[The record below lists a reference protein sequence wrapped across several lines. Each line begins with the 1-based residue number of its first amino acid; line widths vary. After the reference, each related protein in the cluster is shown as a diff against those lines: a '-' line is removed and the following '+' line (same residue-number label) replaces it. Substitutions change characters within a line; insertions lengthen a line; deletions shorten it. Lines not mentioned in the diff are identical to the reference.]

1 MTSSKSS
8 KNTHAGFGYR
18 GLQKENSKLREKLA
32 TKDRQWL
39 KTNNYRN
46 TGWINIIA
54 LFDKINDLLE
64 VDELADLSLE
74 ELFLEVDRIGNKY
87 QEPEEIQAFDRAM
100 AVEAEAISEIIDRI
114 FPDTEPESID
124 FRDLHPVT
132 KKRTSSQ
139 RKTYRTVKV

>member
-18 GLQKENSKLREKLA
+18 DLQKQNSKLRQKLEP
-32 TKDRQWL
+32 KDRQWL

-46 TGWINIIA
+46 VGWINIIA

-64 VDELADLSLE
+64 VEELADLSLE

-87 QEPEEIQAFDRAM
+87 QEPAEIQAFDRAM

>member
-1 MTSSKSS
+1 MTSSKSN

-18 GLQKENSKLREKLA
+18 DLQKENSKLRQKLE
-32 TKDRQWL
+32 TKDREWL

-46 TGWINIIA
+46 IGWVNVIS

-64 VDELADLSLE
+64 VEELADLSLE

-87 QEPEEIQAFDRAM
+87 QEPEEIRAFDRAM

>member
-18 GLQKENSKLREKLA
+18 DLQKQNSKLRQKLV
-32 TKDRQWL
+32 TKDQEWL

-46 TGWINIIA
+46 VGWINVIA

-64 VDELADLSLE
+64 VEELADLSLE

-87 QEPEEIQAFDRAM
+87 QEPEEIQEFDQAM

-124 FRDLHPVT
+124 FRYLHPVT

-139 RKTYRTVKV
+139 HKTYRTIKV